1 MKIEEFDE
9 ETTKLENFYEK
20 EIPGE
25 QRKFWFEEF
34 KKINIKRYKYIIG
47 MAYRKFKFLPK
58 LADMIEINKNC
69 GYVEENQ
76 PLIQNCKICKGTG
89 LIFYQKK
96 VNDVI
101 YDYVCRCNCA
111 NGLKHSKEIPNVQ
124 QVGQII

>member
-20 EIPGE
+20 EIPSE

-69 GYVEENQ
+69 GYVEETQNI
-76 PLIQNCKICKGTG
+76 IQNCKICKGTG

-96 VNDVI
+96 
-101 YDYVCRCNCA
+101 
-111 NGLKHSKEIPNVQ
+111 
-124 QVGQII
+124 